1 DARVVTPAFLPEVA
15 RIADAFRSWGV
26 RMYISLNFAS
36 PRDVGGVKTFDP
48 LDPDAVAFWKRTV
61 DDVYRSIPDLGGFVL
76 KADSEGRLGPSEYGR
91 TPADA
96 ANAIASAL
104 KPHGG
109 TLFYRGFVYNH
120 KMDWRDLKNDRAKAA
135 YENFHKLDG
144 RFEDNV
150 VIQIKNG
157 PIDFQVRE
165 PASPLFGAM
174 KQTSE
179 AVELQVTQ
187 EYLGQQRHLVF
198 LPPMWKETTLDFDVH
213 VGSVGRTPVKEI
225 VSGKVW
231 NRTLGGY
238 NAVVNVGLD

>member
-1 DARVVTPAFLPEVA
+1 MRDYARLMASVGINGCSINNVNADARVVTTEYLPEVA
-15 RIADAFRSWGV
+15 RIAEAFRPWGV
-26 RMYISLNFAS
+26 RVYISLNFAS
-36 PRDVGGVKTFDP
+36 PREIGGVKTFDP
-48 LDPDAVAFWKRTV
+48 LDPDADRLLETNRRRCISGNSRFGRF
-61 DDVYRSIPDLGGFVL
+61 RPEGGFRR
-76 KADSEGRLGPSEYGR
+76 ALGPSEYGR

-96 ANAIASAL
+96 ANAIARAL

-165 PASPLFGAM
+165 PASPLFGRLEKTNQADRAADYAGVSR
-174 KQTSE
+174 T
-179 AVELQVTQ
+179 AAACLLYRPDVERSPGLRHAS
-187 EYLGQQRHLVF
+187 QRKRHA
-198 LPPMWKETTLDFDVH
+198 
-213 VGSVGRTPVKEI
+213 G
-225 VSGKVW
+225 
-231 NRTLGGY
+231 
-238 NAVVNVGLD
+238 